1 MEAPFYAGF
10 LLSMRL
16 TEKFYSKIR
25 RFCAG
30 GFFDRVFLQSPGA
43 CPQEKP
49 VPARKARHRAAKS
62 FSGACL
68 RIRPKIRGRGVLFS
82 AGNLCCAYIIPPLL
96 ARIGRKRNHSLQIRP
111 PLCRKKSGRRGIPEA
126 GREEGKT
133 RGKERHA
140 GTVTVK
146 SKGADAA
153 RRR

>member
-30 GFFDRVFLQSPGA
+30 GFFDRVFLQSPGV
-43 CPQEKP
+43 CPKKP

-68 RIRPKIRGRGVLFS
+68 RIRPKI
-82 AGNLCCAYIIPPLL
+82 
-96 ARIGRKRNHSLQIRP
+96 
-111 PLCRKKSGRRGIPEA
+111 GRRGDSFSAESFFFLPEI
-126 GREEGKT
+126 
-133 RGKERHA
+133 
-140 GTVTVK
+140 
-146 SKGADAA
+146 SAA
-153 RRR
+153 HT